1 MKKTYLQRLES
12 IPPTPTIPTNQPSH
26 HVLRHSGNSLGPS
39 WPQAIRV
46 LKARLWGCVCLSNM
60 GNATRS
66 GHHE

>member
-39 WPQAIRV
+39 WPQATRVIRSATLGLCV
-46 LKARLWGCVCLSNM
+46 LVEHGQRNTKWTS
-60 GNATRS
+60 
-66 GHHE
+66 